1 MPSAANKWIIENPVA
16 TPPHPVSEMRHSHL
30 STAMT
35 QPEIDFVCEGGGYE
49 RMTES

>member
-16 TPPHPVSEMRHSHL
+16 TSPHPVSEMRHSHL

-35 QPEIDFVCEGGGYE
+35 QPEIDFVCVLGGL
-49 RMTES
+49 